1 MFWHCA
7 NLWFTVMQTML
18 FSECTVVL
26 FGRCNLLNSRQLSFI
41 NQVETVVK
49 SYKEQNKLITL
60 FHDGTPSW
68 IFNTNIVDISSA
80 KVAAICEWQLHT
92 SQELTFFFVEKL
104 NASNLQYIWFFS
116 SFVCSFEK
124 PKETRSGFHVL
135 ANEKSWSNAVSK
147 EVNR

>member
-1 MFWHCA
+1 
-7 NLWFTVMQTML
+7 ML

-49 SYKEQNKLITL
+49 SYKEQIKLITL

-92 SQELTFFFVEKL
+92 SQELTFFFC
-104 NASNLQYIWFFS
+104 W
-116 SFVCSFEK
+116 
-124 PKETRSGFHVL
+124 ETQR
-135 ANEKSWSNAVSK
+135 
-147 EVNR
+147 

>member
-7 NLWFTVMQTML
+7 NLWFTVMQKML

-49 SYKEQNKLITL
+49 SYKEQIKLITL

-80 KVAAICEWQLHT
+80 KVAAIREWQLHT
-92 SQELTFFFVEKL
+92 SQELTIFFVEKL

-116 SFVCSFEK
+116 RK

>member
-1 MFWHCA
+1 
-7 NLWFTVMQTML
+7 ML

-26 FGRCNLLNSRQLSFI
+26 FGRCNLLNLRQLSFI

-49 SYKEQNKLITL
+49 SYKEQIKLITL

-68 IFNTNIVDISSA
+68 IFNTNIVDISLA

-116 SFVCSFEK
+116 RLVCSFEK

-147 EVNR
+147 EVNH